1 VRRFASAS
9 AVLATALA
17 ALTVGGATASTQ
29 ACANSTPPAI
39 LPEPELTLGA
49 TNVIRWEHVAQSCWD
64 NEGADGKDSTS
75 RKFDIVVTNV
85 ANGVSEWTTV
95 SGEDETDVTISGS
108 EFPYTSQTGIEGRR
122 FTYKVRRSEL
132 VCNSG
137 NSQTGICAG
146 RTYKFSPFS
155 PTVSST
161 QDSIAPSATLELGFG
176 GAFTR
181 FLSVPASVA
190 GAGSPAWM
198 QFGTDP
204 ALPCGGA
211 RVRTPTCVAAF
222 SNGTQVELAPGPDGE
237 RQVFGR
243 VWDDARKP
251 DGDPGPIVFGL
262 PPGNASTIFRDTIV
276 VDRTGPAYT
285 LRASTTQVV
294 VGGNVLFEMVNP
306 IDGVGA
312 PGSGV
317 NAGLARWNFGDGS
330 AVGTGLSA
338 NHSFAAT
345 GTYNVVATLGD
356 QLGNLT
362 DSQPLRITVTAA
374 PVPPT
379 PVSTPTTGGAG
390 TPAAADRTAP
400 SLTGLSVVRR
410 RGVPTR
416 LSFRVSERSTL
427 LVQVRRLRPLPA
439 RVVAALRPSVRA
451 GRGGI
456 SLGRGLARPG
466 RYRIT
471 VAARDAAGNVSRP
484 RTLTVATRAR

>member
-9 AVLATALA
+9 AVLATAVA
-17 ALTVGGATASTQ
+17 ALTIGGAAASTQ
-29 ACANSTPPAI
+29 ACANSTPPTV
-39 LPEPELTLGA
+39 LPEPEFTLGA

-85 ANGVSEWTTV
+85 ANGLSEWTSV

-161 QDSIAPSATLELGFG
+161 QDSIAPSGTLALGL
-176 GAFTR
+176 GAPFTR
-181 FLSVPASVA
+181 FLSVPAA
-190 GAGSPAWM
+190 LTGSGGPAWM
-198 QFGTDP
+198 QISNDP
-204 ALPCGGA
+204 AFPCGDG
-211 RVRTPTCVAAF
+211 RRSGPCVAPW
-222 SNGTQVELAPGPDGE
+222 SNGTQVQLAAGPDGE
-237 RQVFGR
+237 RQVFAR
-243 VWDDARKP
+243 LWDDARRP

-262 PPGNASTIFRDTIV
+262 PPGNVSTVFRDTIV
-276 VDRTGPAYT
+276 VDRTGPAFT

-294 VGGNVLFEMVNP
+294 VGGNVLFEMANP
-306 IDGVGA
+306 LDGVGA

-317 NAGLARWNFGDGS
+317 NTALARWTFGDGS
-330 AVGTGLSA
+330 TGTGLSA
-338 NHSFAAT
+338 NHAFAAT
-345 GTYNVVATLGD
+345 GTYDVVASLGD

-362 DSQPLRITVTAA
+362 QSQPLRITVTAA

-379 PVSTPTTGGAG
+379 PVNTPTTGGGGAPD
-390 TPAAADRTAP
+390 TTDRTAP
-400 SLTGLSVVRR
+400 TLAGLSVVRR
-410 RGVPTR
+410 RGVPTK

-439 RVVAALRPSVRA
+439 RLVGTLRPSVRA
-451 GRGGI
+451 GRGGV
-456 SLGRGLARPG
+456 SLGRRLVRPG

-471 VAARDAAGNVSRP
+471 VAARDAAGNVSASRA
-484 RTLTVATRAR
+484 LTVTTRAR